1 MFNKL
6 RMKITLINTAV
17 TFFLFVILIGVATYY
32 LQLDLA
38 HRAEFFAEHF
48 LHKVEDGNITDVNEV
63 DREPPS
69 PPFFPPW
76 GVPLPP
82 PKPPQDLEHEGMP
95 APPPGGFHFF
105 FVKTTA
111 SGDLSFYSANTN
123 AFLTK
128 DSLNVLTQAALA
140 AAPLKGHITVGQATY
155 FYLKAAGD
163 AQEPNIIV
171 FRDLSQ
177 EIHLY
182 QRLWTILLLVGAGC
196 TLLAFGTSFFMA
208 NRAIQPIRRAWQ
220 QQRDFLSDASHELRT
235 PLTILQT
242 NLDIV
247 QLNPEST
254 VASQKKWLDHI
265 QEEQIAMTQLV
276 DSLLFLARADAKQQM
291 LIKNTFDLS
300 KTVQKI
306 GESFQILAQKK
317 GIIFQI
323 ENEVELM
330 FYGDQMR
337 VGQAL
342 GILLDNAIRHTE
354 AGGEVSVTLARHN
367 ASAVIT
373 VNDSGEGIEKD
384 DLNKIFD
391 RFYQVDRSRHKGGCG
406 LGLAIAKW
414 ISENHDGEILVE
426 SQVGVGSRFTLR
438 FPLIN

>member
-48 LHKVEDGNITDVNEV
+48 LNKVEDGNITDVNEV
-63 DREPPS
+63 DKEPPN

-111 SGDLSFYSANTN
+111 SGDLSFYSANAN
-123 AFLTK
+123 AFLTQ

-317 GIIFQI
+317 GIVFQI
-323 ENEVELM
+323 ENEKNLM
-330 FYGDQMR
+330 FYGDQTR
-337 VGQAL
+337 IGQAL

-373 VNDSGEGIEKD
+373 VNDSGEGIEKANLD
-384 DLNKIFD
+384 KIFD
-391 RFYQVDRSRHKGGCG
+391 RFYQVDCSRHKGGCG

-414 ISENHDGEILVE
+414 ISENHGGEILVE